1 MDGDGIAE
9 RIRVCTVGSA
19 LTIANVMQWDDLP
32 IALFCPDPEPH
43 TAIGTS
49 IADYVMPLQ
58 RAKSQIMRDTL
69 DSLGHSIFPRYGVVE
84 GQVNID
90 DVLNSDIGQP
100 IRMRAPGMVQPFT
113 VPFVGAA
120 AFPVLD
126 YLDEAKEQ
134 RTGVSKASM
143 GMNAEAL
150 QSTTKAAVAAT
161 MSASQ
166 GRVEMIARIFAEQGM
181 TDLFRLVN
189 RLIVKHQDQ
198 QEMVRLNNN
207 FIPIDPRVWDAD
219 KDIVVNV
226 AITNSSDEEKAA
238 TLMLV
243 AQKQEQIMAQ
253 LGPQNPMVT
262 PQMYANTLQK
272 MIEIAGFK
280 DSNQFINS
288 NFPPMQPQPPQPD
301 PSTLLAEAEMQKAQ
315 VSAQK
320 AIIDAETD
328 RLKLIMEDDRRRD
341 EIEADMMLKS
351 AELQAKYGAQINVAE
366 IKSLMERDREVLRQA
381 AKIQAQGLIKTG
393 NVQ

>member
-1 MDGDGIAE
+1 M
-9 RIRVCTVGSA
+9 
-19 LTIANVMQWDDLP
+19 
-32 IALFCPDPEPH
+32 
-43 TAIGTS
+43 
-49 IADYVMPLQ
+49 
-58 RAKSQIMRDTL
+58 
-69 DSLGHSIFPRYGVVE
+69 E

-113 VPFVGAA
+113 VPFVGSQ
-120 AFPVLD
+120 AFPVLE
-126 YLDEAKEQ
+126 YLDEVKEQ

-161 MSASQ
+161 MSAAQ

-226 AITNSSDEEKAA
+226 AITNSSDEERVS
-238 TLMLV
+238 TLMMV
-243 AQKQEQIMAQ
+243 AQKQEQIMTQ
-253 LGPQNPMVT
+253 LGPDNPMVT

-272 MIEIAGFK
+272 MIEMAGFK
-280 DSNQFINS
+280 DSNQFINA
-288 NFPPMQPQPPQPD
+288 NFPPMPPQPPQQD
-301 PSTLLAEAEMQKAQ
+301 PATLLAEAELQKSQ

-381 AKIQAQGLIKTG
+381 AKIQAQGLIKPDV
-393 NVQ
+393 VQ

>member
-1 MDGDGIAE
+1 
-9 RIRVCTVGSA
+9 
-19 LTIANVMQWDDLP
+19 
-32 IALFCPDPEPH
+32 
-43 TAIGTS
+43 
-49 IADYVMPLQ
+49 
-58 RAKSQIMRDTL
+58 
-69 DSLGHSIFPRYGVVE
+69 
-84 GQVNID
+84 
-90 DVLNSDIGQP
+90 
-100 IRMRAPGMVQPFT
+100 MRAPGMVQPFT

-161 MSASQ
+161 MSAAQ

-226 AITNSSDEEKAA
+226 AITNSSDEERVQ
-238 TLMLV
+238 TLMMV
-243 AQKQEQIMAQ
+243 SQKQEQIMTQ

-262 PQMYANTLQK
+262 PQMYAHTLQK
-272 MIEIAGFK
+272 MIEMAGFK
-280 DSNQFINS
+280 DSNQFVNS
-288 NFPPMQPQPPQPD
+288 NFPPMPPQPPQQD
-301 PSTLLAEAEMQKAQ
+301 PATLLAEAELQKSQ

-328 RLKLIMEDDRRRD
+328 RLKLIMEDDLKRD

-381 AKIQAQGLIKTG
+381 AKIQAQGLIKPDV
-393 NVQ
+393 VQ